1 MTNKNDRQ
9 FLVQKI
15 RSQYT
20 QKEHS
25 ELEELKALDKK
36 VKKPAQVF
44 AYVFGSISAIVMG
57 AGMSLVMTDIGQIL
71 GMNETMVPGILVG
84 LVGMGLALLTWPL
97 YKGIRNSRKKKYAH
111 RILELSEKLM
121 EE

>member
-44 AYVFGSISAIVMG
+44 AYVFGSISAVIMG
-57 AGMSLVMTDIGQIL
+57 AGMCLVMTDIG
-71 GMNETMVPGILVG
+71 GAVGIE
-84 LVGMGLALLTWPL
+84 
-97 YKGIRNSRKKKYAH
+97 N
-111 RILELSEKLM
+111 KLW
-121 EE
+121 EH